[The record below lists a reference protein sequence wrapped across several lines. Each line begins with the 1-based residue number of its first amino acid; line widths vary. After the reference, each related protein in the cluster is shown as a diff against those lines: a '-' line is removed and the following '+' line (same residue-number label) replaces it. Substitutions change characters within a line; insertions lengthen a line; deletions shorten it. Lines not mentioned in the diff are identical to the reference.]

1 MRAFEIQGSFRRSA
15 LLFLGVVAAAG
26 LVGCAGPTKTG
37 IEARRQAHDRVNLV
51 NAQLH
56 NDQAYQ
62 AFETGQ
68 FDKAL
73 HQINQALQRYPKAPQ
88 YHVLQ
93 GRIYLETHRLESAI
107 ESFKAALDVDP
118 EFADAHYFA
127 GIVFERW
134 SDDKTAYDHH
144 HSAYELD
151 PTSVKYLLPAAETL
165 IAIGDLKGAR
175 EMVESKL
182 VYFEHNAA
190 LRHLL
195 GQIAMLEGDW
205 DRAVDLY
212 TQARLLNPDDIFLL
226 EDLVWARYAAG
237 LFSKCHSAVKQ
248 LQGLSRDH
256 AGRPDLKL
264 LEARC
269 LAQMGRTDE
278 ARRLYVELTR
288 SNATEPNGWIELGM
302 LAWAAGDYPRVAVCG
317 VRVVA
322 LAPDRYEG
330 YMLRAINEREEGR
343 LDEAATL
350 LLEAANRVQ
359 GTVIP
364 HLLLGKTLEELGNR
378 DGALAAYGEAV
389 RVAPESREARAML
402 NEFYESAQLSAAK
415 EP

>member
-1 MRAFEIQGSFRRSA
+1 MRAFEIQGSFRRAA
-15 LLFLGVVAAAG
+15 LLLLGVVAAAG
-26 LVGCAGPTKTG
+26 LVGCGGPTKTG
-37 IEARRQAHDRVNLV
+37 LEARKQARDRVDLV

-56 NDQAYQ
+56 YDQAYQ

-68 FDKAL
+68 LDKAL
-73 HQINQALQRYPKAPQ
+73 HQINQALQRYPKAPL

-107 ESFKAALDVDP
+107 ESFKGALDVDP
-118 EFADAHYFA
+118 EFAEAHYFS

-134 SDDKTAYDHH
+134 SDDKTAYDHY

-151 PTSVKYLLPAAETL
+151 SASVKYLMPAAETL
-165 IAIGDLKGAR
+165 IAIGDLTGAR
-175 EMVESKL
+175 AMVESKL

-195 GQIAMLEGDW
+195 GQIALLEGDPV
-205 DRAVDLY
+205 RAVDLF
-212 TQARLLNPDDIFLL
+212 TQPRLLNPDDDFLL
-226 EDLVWARYAAG
+226 EDLAWAQFDAG
-237 LFSKCHSAVKQ
+237 LFSKCHVSVKK
-248 LQGLSRDH
+248 LQGRSRDR
-256 AGRPDLKL
+256 ADRTDLKL

-269 LAQMGRTDE
+269 LAMMGRTNE
-278 ARRLYVELTR
+278 ARNLYLALTR
-288 SNATEPNGWIELGM
+288 SNASEPNGWIELGL
-302 LAWAAGDYPRVAVCG
+302 LAWEAGDYPRVAVCG
-317 VRVVA
+317 VRAVA

-350 LLEAANRVQ
+350 LLEAANRAVD
-359 GTVIP
+359 TAIP

-389 RVAPESREARAML
+389 RVDPESPEAQAML
-402 NEFYESAQLSAAK
+402 NEFYETAQLSAAK